1 MYMKPTLRRSLKDAA
16 VSLGA
21 VLLLVVMLLALNGRV
36 REQLSLR
43 FAARDAS
50 QITAAG
56 GQMKD
61 LASVVYD
68 VVRDQSSEQTTLM
81 VFIVAATVL
90 VVFMVRT

>member
-1 MYMKPTLRRSLKDAA
+1 MKPKLRRTMKDAV
-16 VSLGA
+16 VSFGA
-21 VLLLVVMLLALNGRV
+21 VLLMLGMLLALNGRV

-43 FAARDAS
+43 FAARDAG

-56 GQMKD
+56 GQVKD
-61 LASVVYD
+61 MASVVYD
-68 VVRDQSSEQTTLM
+68 VVRDQSSEHTTLM